1 MADNESVDETGPGA
15 SSSESEFSGV
25 IFNDVRGCYPPNED
39 IECRY
44 TIKPSVKPSSKDWVG
59 LFKVGWHSS
68 REYSTYEWSPLLQNY
83 DGRVPL
89 QNRVLFRARHLPAK
103 NEEEFYQF
111 CYVTS
116 GGDIRGASVPFQIKT
131 KVADMDLVCRE
142 IEDEECSSIMLVNTK
157 TAMLEDSLSRTLE
170 ENKSLA
176 AGKENAEAELAAA
189 NEKILDLEAGKSG
202 LMQQLHSNKEKLELA
217 EGEVRGLT
225 RKVGQISEELRV
237 EKERGADLEARLAE
251 EQARRSDVAT
261 MLESANMK
269 VKELSEI
276 VEKERSES
284 SEALK
289 NEEKLVTEKVQY
301 LESMAAD
308 REMLQKL
315 HDNLKV
321 KDEEV
326 NSLKARLSETR
337 AKAKAEVGSLS
348 ATVDAANEK
357 VAQIQE
363 ELAKERST
371 CDNLRRSTEM
381 EIEKEGKKVRS
392 LQIELRSKEQEL
404 GEAKAARAE
413 QALQLVELQ
422 QTTKESQEKSTKDFS
437 AISRVLRNSQEDCN
451 RKQEYINQ
459 LEDELQD
466 MKQQLGLMKDKNMAL
481 EEDYEATMRAL
492 EDQLEGQKAL
502 NESLCNQSDSNLLHL
517 QAQLQRQLEANA
529 ALGHQ
534 LESKTVEL
542 KQAEEA
548 LETFRAELEESKGK
562 VQRAWLQLSAAD
574 VTVRDLK
581 MDKEALQTKLNDESH
596 QKSKQSKNSDASMF
610 ALKTAQSHLE
620 KKLLESEREQENL
633 WRERNELKRTLA
645 NFQSNLPAGD
655 LRHQL
660 DDLRT
665 HNEDLRVRLNMGAE
679 AYKMKFIECRKL
691 QSQLKKCQR
700 SVSTESVEVSIDPD
714 VQSIVSKLRQ
724 ALDSERELVACTKS
738 ALEKEK
744 EVVMQKDVE
753 LVKVRLILLNVTFLE
768 ECRVC
773 DLISNV
779 CLEFRTSNICM

>member
-1 MADNESVDETGPGA
+1 MADNESVDETGPDA

-44 TIKPSVKPSSKDWVG
+44 TIKPPVKPSSKDWVG

-392 LQIELRSKEQEL
+392 LQIELRSKEQEP

-437 AISRVLRNSQEDCN
+437 AISRVLRNSQEDCIW
-451 RKQEYINQ
+451 KQEYINR
-459 LEDELQD
+459 LEDELQG

-481 EEDYEATMRAL
+481 EEDCVGL
-492 EDQLEGQKAL
+492 EDQLEGQNAL
-502 NESLCNQSDSNLLHL
+502 IESLCKPSDSNLQFLPTQIKRLVRARVARGHL
-517 QAQLQRQLEANA
+517 LEA
-529 ALGHQ
+529 
-534 LESKTVEL
+534 KTVEF

-665 HNEDLRVRLNMGAE
+665 HNKNLRVRLNMGAE

-691 QSQLKKCQR
+691 QSQLKKFQR
-700 SVSTESVEVSIDPD
+700 SVSTESFEVSIDPD

-753 LVKVRLILLNVTFLE
+753 LVKVRLLLLNVTFLE
-768 ECRVC
+768 ECRLLWS
-773 DLISNV
+773 D
-779 CLEFRTSNICM
+779 F